1 MKQEILQR
9 LEIEVNAC
17 KRYAENSVKKAKKGK
32 VGSAINFLDIAV
44 TAKNVPIDFM
54 MNFGKYHTAN

>member
-1 MKQEILQR
+1 MLVKNTQKTQLKKQ
-9 LEIEVNAC
+9 
-17 KRYAENSVKKAKKGK
+17 KKKGK

-54 MNFGKYHTAN
+54 LNFGKYHMAN